1 MNKTTRFIL
10 AVLFVLGIGA
20 ALGKALLWGESVT
33 NYGAYVPWGLWVG
46 LYVLLVAA
54 AAGSAWVAVYVSQ
67 GDEGAGDL
75 SRMCLITAGA
85 SLVFGLAFIGIDLG
99 KPFKGFLIF
108 ISPSFSSKLAW
119 ASWLYV
125 GFFIAV
131 AGYLFSGAKKA
142 FLYLAAVAAVGF
154 LLAESLF
161 FSGMVARAAWSS
173 FLTPIAFFISAIVA
187 GTAMVCLM
195 AEISGTSLGKAS
207 DGLRKIL
214 LYAIGA
220 DVAMEVIHA
229 FTSGSYFGL
238 IAVAILIAP
247 IYLLLNKEK
256 PLGVMTS
263 GLALFGLAVGKYGF
277 VRYGFSTEAMP
288 GLTEAF
294 QDARL
299 SLAYM
304 PSVVEWLVA
313 IGFVAGMILVAD
325 AALKKLMPQSR

>member
-1 MNKTTRFIL
+1 
-10 AVLFVLGIGA
+10 
-20 ALGKALLWGESVT
+20 
-33 NYGAYVPWGLWVG
+33 
-46 LYVLLVAA
+46 
-54 AAGSAWVAVYVSQ
+54 
-67 GDEGAGDL
+67 
-75 SRMCLITAGA
+75 
-85 SLVFGLAFIGIDLG
+85 
-99 KPFKGFLIF
+99 
-108 ISPSFSSKLAW
+108 
-119 ASWLYV
+119 
-125 GFFIAV
+125 
-131 AGYLFSGAKKA
+131 
-142 FLYLAAVAAVGF
+142 
-154 LLAESLF
+154 
-161 FSGMVARAAWSS
+161 
-173 FLTPIAFFISAIVA
+173 
-187 GTAMVCLM
+187 MVCLM